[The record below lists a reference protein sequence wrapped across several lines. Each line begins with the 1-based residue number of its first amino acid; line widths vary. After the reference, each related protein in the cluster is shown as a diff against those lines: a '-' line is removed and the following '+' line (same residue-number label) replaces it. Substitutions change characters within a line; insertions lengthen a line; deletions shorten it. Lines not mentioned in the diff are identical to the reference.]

1 MVYPRIV
8 VPAVTASEV
17 EDRVKAGAAGTGGA
31 GGALT
36 VIEYVAVADELELVP
51 VIVYMTADAA
61 AVGVPE
67 ITPVAVLKLSPFPI
81 DGEIE

>member
-1 MVYPRIV
+1 MEPVQLSFPPFFAWFSTNEKLEIV
-8 VPAVTASEV
+8 GMIE
-17 EDRVKAGAAGTGGA
+17 GA